1 MKNNSEIIYREYT
14 ITQKELKE
22 KLKINGN
29 IDNIELWCGLTPSED
44 KKGVSYDKVEWLI
57 KTSETKICLGD
68 DDE

>member
-1 MKNNSEIIYREYT
+1 MKNNSEIINREYT
-14 ITQKELKE
+14 ITQKELKA
-22 KLKINGN
+22 KLNIHGN

-44 KKGVSYDKVEWLI
+44 KKGVSCDKVEWLI